1 MGLAWR
7 GCVLHDFENLEELAL
22 SHTTTGT
29 DARFMAG
36 LLAPRLR
43 VFRWDLMRE
52 DRQLATT
59 PDHFDQNE
67 EDWLRALGR

>member
-1 MGLAWR
+1 
-7 GCVLHDFENLEELAL
+7 
-22 SHTTTGT
+22 
-29 DARFMAG
+29 MAG